1 MENLS
6 ELDIAN
12 NPIIS
17 LKPLDKA
24 TWKNLN
30 FLSFYD
36 TPVIHV
42 GLNRLK
48 FKKECNMIL
57 TTYLDEIRKIQDNS
71 YVFKLEMYTRNILLI
86 TELNSIQQLKLRK
99 MMR

>member
-12 NPIIS
+12 NPITY
-17 LKPLDKA
+17 LKTLDKA

-30 FLSFYD
+30 FISFYD

-42 GLNRLK
+42 RLNRLK
-48 FKKECNMIL
+48 IKK
-57 TTYLDEIRKIQDNS
+57 
-71 YVFKLEMYTRNILLI
+71 
-86 TELNSIQQLKLRK
+86 
-99 MMR
+99 

>member
-12 NPIIS
+12 NPITN
-17 LKPLDKA
+17 LKTLDKA

-48 FKKECNMIL
+48 IKKECNMIL

-71 YVFKLEMYTRNILLI
+71 YVFKLEMNTRNILLI